1 MPIPRLGLSNIR
13 TISGK
18 VKQVIV
24 PYRAYMQVTCLEMEK
39 ARRSAERQSAM
50 ARVTAIDC
58 RLAAIDREKHGLLRS
73 IDEPGRGAS
82 LQHPEAQA
90 GRGARSSARGFKFRY

>member
-1 MPIPRLGLSNIR
+1 MAIPRLGLSNIR

-18 VKQVIV
+18 VNQVVV

-58 RLAAIDREKHGLLRS
+58 RLVAIDEEKAGLLRS
-73 IDEPGRGAS
+73 VDEPGRSAP
-82 LQHPEAQA
+82 LQHAPAQP
-90 GRGARSSARGFKFRY
+90 GRGPRSSARGFKFRY

>member
-1 MPIPRLGLSNIR
+1 MAIPRLGLSNIR

-18 VKQVIV
+18 VNQVVV

-58 RLAAIDREKHGLLRS
+58 RLAAIDQEKTALLRS
-73 IDEPGRGAS
+73 VDEPGKGAS
-82 LQHPEAQA
+82 VRHPEARP
-90 GRGARSSARGFKFRY
+90 GSGARSSARGFKLRY